1 MMADEIELLVELM
14 TDLNLEINEEFGLR
28 TVLLL
33 ANVGSSMS
41 CSGCLLLRPKTC
53 RAVGL

>member
-28 TVLLL
+28 TVLL
-33 ANVGSSMS
+33 ANVGSSTS